1 MWFDA
6 GSHYM
11 HGDHDNDLGS
21 PTHLAS
27 PTHIREGTFIL
38 DTGKGFQP
46 GSRHNNI
53 APFLL
58 FQFFV
63 NQTVFVISMTTSPL
77 QQFFVMFYTKAY

>member
-1 MWFDA
+1 
-6 GSHYM
+6 M

-27 PTHIREGTFIL
+27 PTHIRE
-38 DTGKGFQP
+38 GKGFQP

-63 NQTVFVISMTTSPL
+63 NQTVFVISMTTFSPL
-77 QQFFVMFYTKAY
+77 QQS

>member
-1 MWFDA
+1 
-6 GSHYM
+6 M

-46 GSRHNNI
+46 GSRHTDEI
-53 APFLL
+53 ILLL
-58 FQFFV
+58 FFSFNSLSIKQC
-63 NQTVFVISMTTSPL
+63 L
-77 QQFFVMFYTKAY
+77 